1 MGSVIMNKKLLLPTG
16 LDHAG
21 DIPAEAQVA
30 KANAAHAE
38 FPQETAGAAADRA
51 AVVFLDLEFRFGLRF
66 QDQCFFCHSPLPA
79 LI

>member
-1 MGSVIMNKKLLLPTG
+1 MGSVIINEKLLLPTG

-51 AVVFLDLEFRFGLRF
+51 AVVLPDLELHLPFGFRYE
-66 QDQCFFCHSPLPA
+66 
-79 LI
+79 